1 MFKGSGKNPREPASY
16 RPISILPSLSKILE
30 KIVRDAL
37 LDFLMEHDI
46 LPESQYGFLPGR
58 SVTMGLICAQTDWV
72 SAKSKGDFVGVL
84 AFDLSA
90 AFDTLDHSTLLCKLK
105 GAGIT
110 GIPLKWFESYLSGR
124 SQSVLWNRKRIA
136 NF

>member
-1 MFKGSGKNPREPASY
+1 MHPVFKGNGKNPREPESY

-37 LDFLMEHDI
+37 LDFLIEYDI
-46 LPESQYGFLPGR
+46 LPDSQYGFLPGR
-58 SVTMGLICAQTDWV
+58 SVTTGLISAQTDWV

-90 AFDTLDHSTLLCKLK
+90 AFDTIDSIKLIKKLQNIGVK
-105 GAGIT
+105 GR
-110 GIPLKWFESYLSGR
+110 PLNWFESYMSGR
-124 SQSVLWNRKRIA
+124 SQYGLIL
-136 NF
+136 